1 MDKLT
6 VLRILLGLA
15 VFATVYFFF
24 SWLSEKR
31 RIASLS
37 YIDRKNLQISEGLA
51 RERREE
57 RNLIKAWLA
66 RIGYEG
72 DMAPF
77 LVGVVFLYLLI
88 AAVSIVVG
96 VSSVVALL
104 LALPGS
110 IGATVS
116 MLGYLERRRQAAAT
130 AQMLQVLRNVITY
143 LEAGN
148 PPQQAFYKAAALVG
162 NPLRDDILGALS
174 AQVGAVGMGTALAP
188 LRDRYDSPA
197 TRLLVSALEVND
209 IVGAKLVPT
218 LKQAEDIIRRQ
229 LELSAEASA
238 EISQAKAEFIG
249 ISAIIALI
257 AFVLLIGAGDAAR
270 QAYTSP
276 AGVAFIILGIGNYAL
291 GVWRTLRVFRKAK
304 RGLL

>member
-24 SWLSEKR
+24 SWITEKR
-31 RIASLS
+31 RIARLS
-37 YIDRKNLQISEGLA
+37 YIERTNLQIREGRA
-51 RERREE
+51 GERRGS
-57 RNLIKAWLA
+57 RNLLTARLA
-66 RIGYEG
+66 RIGYQG
-72 DMAPF
+72 DLAPLF
-77 LVGVVFLYLLI
+77 VGVAFVYLLI

-96 VSSVVALL
+96 VSSLVALL
-104 LALPGS
+104 ISLPGS
-110 IGATVS
+110 IGATIG
-116 MLGYLERRRQAAAT
+116 MLGYLERRRQSAAT

-162 NPLRDDILGALS
+162 NPLRDDILSALS
-174 AQVGAVGMGTALAP
+174 AQVGAVGMGVALAP

-197 TRLLVSALEVND
+197 TRLLVSALEIND
-209 IVGAKLVPT
+209 IVGTKLVPT

-257 AFVLLIGAGDAAR
+257 AFVLLVGAGEAAR
-270 QAYTSP
+270 AAYTSP
-276 AGVAFIILGIGNYAL
+276 AGVTFIILGIGNYGL

>member
-77 LVGVVFLYLLI
+77 LVGVAFLYLLI